1 MMSAT
6 NRVRGDKL
14 IKFFFFLKR
23 EGGDIG
29 LFQNFSD
36 KGGRGVHA
44 YFDIFDYV
52 LMNIQNW

>member
-14 IKFFFFLKR
+14 ISVYFLKR

-29 LFQNFSD
+29 LFLNFSD

-44 YFDIFDYV
+44 YFDIFDHV